1 MPSHWPAAERTRLRR
16 LDREE
21 LTRWQLARLNQL
33 LDAILPHN
41 RLYSHKLV
49 HARRPITSLNEL
61 AELPLTTKSEL
72 IPASLSI
79 QPTESLAAKT
89 GVQDVPGGVVPGSA
103 TNRTWPAERYVRYH
117 RTSGTHGQPLVVLD
131 TADDWQWW
139 LDGWQFVLDAA
150 GIDSHARVLL
160 AFSFGPFIGFWSAF
174 DAVAQRG
181 ALTIPTGGLS
191 TLARLEAI
199 RTTGATAVFCT
210 PSYALHMA
218 ETARNERIDLRA
230 TSVRTIVVAGE
241 PGGSV
246 PAIRERIERA
256 WGARVVDHAGASE
269 VGPWG
274 FADSRA
280 RGLYI
285 NEGLFLP
292 EFVEPAT
299 GRPAAPGDIAELVL
313 TTLGRDGCPVIR
325 YRTGDLVRPGDGPDE
340 DCRFT
345 FLDGGVLGRADDML
359 IIRGVN
365 IFPQSIEAILREFP
379 EIAEYRM
386 TAFKEGAMDA
396 LEVEIEDGLNDP
408 ARVAR
413 ELELRLGLKIE
424 VRCVPPSTLPRF
436 EGKGR
441 RLKDQRRNN

>member
-1 MPSHWPAAERTRLRR
+1 
-16 LDREE
+16 
-21 LTRWQLARLNQL
+21 
-33 LDAILPHN
+33 
-41 RLYSHKLV
+41 
-49 HARRPITSLNEL
+49 
-61 AELPLTTKSEL
+61 
-72 IPASLSI
+72 
-79 QPTESLAAKT
+79 
-89 GVQDVPGGVVPGSA
+89 
-103 TNRTWPAERYVRYH
+103 
-117 RTSGTHGQPLVVLD
+117 
-131 TADDWQWW
+131 
-139 LDGWQFVLDAA
+139 
-150 GIDSHARVLL
+150 
-160 AFSFGPFIGFWSAF
+160 
-174 DAVAQRG
+174 
-181 ALTIPTGGLS
+181 
-191 TLARLEAI
+191 
-199 RTTGATAVFCT
+199 FCT

-230 TSVRTIVVAGE
+230 TGVRTIVVAGE

-292 EFVEPAT
+292 EFIDPAT

-325 YRTGDLVRPGDGPDE
+325 YRTGDLVRPCDGPDE